1 MCLKYIY
8 ISLVLF
14 FTKQLWVNG
23 PVIWHKARAWL
34 ETENGNKADTYACPM
49 GIWFSGG
56 TYSAI
61 SSMWELWIFGIS
73 AFKNI
78 SLYNDCLSL
87 WWALS
92 FHSASVHAFSF
103 AKKAKILFIAVKDRS
118 GYWQEIKLK
127 WVLASHLRGFNHKSI
142 VGVTTSLQSNL
153 YMLLEE
159 HKSSIPI

>member
-34 ETENGNKADTYACPM
+34 ETENGNKAVSHGYLVFRRNLQC
-49 GIWFSGG
+49 
-56 TYSAI
+56 YL
-61 SSMWELWIFGIS
+61 SMWELWIFGIS